1 METLFTRMLAGA
13 EPCVLVAEDGGHAAV
28 MEPAPAS
35 EGHMVVFP
43 KRPVDAFF
51 DLDPEAL
58 SALMTFSRR
67 IAKALETAVP
77 CVKIAVVVYGLKVRH
92 AHLHL
97 IPARGGAGEIALDK
111 PRAAADPAEL
121 ERLARRIQAHL

>member
-13 EPCVLVAEDGGHAAV
+13 EPCVLIAEDADHAAV
-28 MEPAPAS
+28 MEPCPSA
-35 EGHMVVFP
+35 EGHAVVFP

-51 DLDPEAL
+51 DLTPEAL
-58 SALMTFSRR
+58 SALMLFSRR
-67 IAKALETAVP
+67 IARALEAAVP

-97 IPARGGAGEIALDK
+97 IPANGEPREIALDK
-111 PRAAADPAEL
+111 PRPAADPAGLEL
-121 ERLARRIQAHL
+121 LAARVRARL